1 MERILNFA
9 NNSIISLLDLTTM
22 GDSSKRT
29 DSSKIGQFD
38 SGLKYA
44 ISILV
49 RNNVDFEILTGGF
62 KYTFSEYLKSE
73 DGKSKN
79 LIRIKQHN
87 WMTGENKF
95 FTSAFAVNLGFDWD
109 FWMAI
114 RELFSNCMDEGG
126 EVLNYMSDDYNLDTQ
141 ILIDASHDKVSDILD
156 NWDSYF
162 INDHFYFHKYNNVKI
177 YHNTLP
183 DKSYRIYKN
192 GVLVYSDPEK
202 QSMYLYEI
210 SDGTLDERRQLLN
223 ITNVEIDISYAIR
236 SFDKPEYVLEFIAN
250 YDENFVESRI
260 VDYGTYSDQWVHV
273 INELHVLKELPA
285 LSSRILGDMYTD
297 RRFELGKRK
306 LSSSNEWYAEKV
318 MVEEPVEIQLSF
330 AEAVLKICDSY
341 NIELKYPVKESII
354 SNSYKVLADT
364 RESCLYVSN
373 DFTEAD
379 LWEIVKE
386 QYRLDSSDKNLIYK
400 DYVTLLSNQIKQV
413 I

>member
-1 MERILNFA
+1 MEKILNFA
-9 NNSIISLLDLTTM
+9 NNGIISLLDLTTM

-49 RNNVDFEILTGGF
+49 RNNVDFEILTGDF

-73 DGKSKN
+73 EGKSKN
-79 LIRIKQHN
+79 LIQIKQHN
-87 WMTGENKF
+87 WMTGEDKF
-95 FTSAFAVNLGFDWD
+95 FTSAFAVNLGFDWE
-109 FWMAI
+109 FWMAV
-114 RELFSNCMDEGG
+114 RELFSNCIDENGG
-126 EVLNYMSDDYNLDTQ
+126 VLNYLSDDSNLDTQ
-141 ILIDASHDKVSDILD
+141 IIIDASHDKISNILD

-162 INDHFYFHKYNNVKI
+162 INDHFYFYKYKNVKI
-177 YHNTLP
+177 YHNTLA

-192 GVLVYSDPEK
+192 GVLVYHDPEK

-210 SDGTLDERRQLLN
+210 SNGQLDERRQLLN
-223 ITNVEIDISYAIR
+223 INSVEMDISYAIR
-236 SFDKPEYVLEFIAN
+236 SFDMLDYVLDFTAN
-250 YDENFVESRI
+250 YNEDFVESRI
-260 VDYGTYSDQWVHV
+260 VDYGTYSDQWVQV
-273 INELHVLKELPA
+273 INELHTLKELPA

-306 LSSSNEWYAEKV
+306 LSSSNDWYAENV

-330 AEAVLKICDSY
+330 SEAILKMCNSH

-373 DFTEAD
+373 DFSEAD